1 MIMFGK
7 DGVSDC
13 TIRRSGC
20 PTVEDAQ
27 HFARPLLSGSGDT
40 RIRRDGFSSE
50 SRPKTSQRAQAVG
63 RKLIKKDH
71 GRETS
76 GTVAQRSVEN
86 FAPDLKAQH
95 LAIDA
100 IYGLRPD
107 EIVK

>member
-1 MIMFGK
+1 MPDRRGRA
-7 DGVSDC
+7 
-13 TIRRSGC
+13 TISR
-20 PTVEDAQ
+20 
-27 HFARPLLSGSGDT
+27 ARFCRDRVIRGSGGT
-40 RIRRDGFSSE
+40 VFSSE